1 MREALVV
8 AVSGL
13 LARLENAVGSP
24 LARDC
29 LELLREAAPAGIT
42 AAELVR
48 SCRPFTGF
56 HLPFHCPNRHC
67 PNSPVPRP
75 DVCPCVQLSCAAW
88 SGRVLLT
95 LFGSST
101 DREFAVHFSWRCW
114 QRCG

>member
-56 HLPFHCPNRHC
+56 HLPFHC
-67 PNSPVPRP
+67 
-75 DVCPCVQLSCAAW
+75 
-88 SGRVLLT
+88 LT
-95 LFGSST
+95 LPQQSRASPRCLPVRATLLRCLVRTCFT
-101 DREFAVHFSWRCW
+101 DTVRQFN
-114 QRCG
+114 

>member
-56 HLPFHCPNRHC
+56 HLPFHCNQWGTAPTVPCLAPMFARAC
-67 PNSPVPRP
+67 NSLALPGP
-75 DVCPCVQLSCAAW
+75 DV
-88 SGRVLLT
+88 
-95 LFGSST
+95 FY
-101 DREFAVHFSWRCW
+101 
-114 QRCG
+114 